1 MIKKLFILTLIIFSL
16 NMLNAQQL
24 TIVNKTKSEYN
35 IVLPKKASNYE
46 ITAAHIL
53 QDYVQKI
60 SGCKLPVIKD
70 NEKSKP
76 KEILIG
82 ITNRTKDDIIKNK
95 KQSLNED
102 GYYLY
107 TSDEK
112 LLILGGSGKGII
124 YAVTGLLEDFLHCRK
139 YSPAVEYFPRQ
150 ETILLPQIDDTQI
163 PPAEIRI
170 VHCEFSNDTSY
181 AYFRKIVQTKDIWN
195 EGNYRGYYVHTLPRI
210 IPSEKY
216 FAAHPEYFSLINGV
230 RVPYGQFCL
239 SNPDVLK
246 ITIADLK
253 EQIANHPSLK
263 YWSVS
268 QSDNYYSCECD
279 QCKAIDKEEGS
290 PSGLMIRFV
299 NEVAKAFPD
308 KIITTLAYQYT
319 RKPPL
324 KTKPLDNVMITLCTI
339 ELNRSQPIETDTGS
353 TAFVREITEWG
364 KITNKIMLWDYETQF
379 SSSFGPFPLYN
390 TLQPNI
396 QFFTKNNV
404 IAHFQQCNGK
414 HSENFGELKCYLLS
428 KLLWNPNADA
438 AAIIDDFMK
447 GYYGNAATFIHQY
460 FDLLHSECKKAGVK
474 LDIYGNPVWLAQNIL
489 SADNMKIYNSLFD
502 KAEQASASN
511 PEVLGRVKAARL
523 PIMFSAIEIAKTDLF
538 GPRGWYN
545 EVNGKYLPKK
555 EMNQMLEDFYAMCK
569 HDSIQ
574 ALNEKGLS
582 PEFYYN
588 STLRAI
594 DVQVEGNLA
603 FKKKLICQPPSDPK
617 YTGMGPQIL
626 TNGVRGTEDYKINWL
641 GWEDEDA
648 EIILD
653 LDSIIKISE
662 INISTL
668 HLPDVWI
675 LHPAA
680 VLCMVSNDG
689 INYAT
694 IGNEKSDTELKY
706 KTDIKTF
713 TFKVK
718 DSHNRFIKFKL
729 TGVKKL
735 PQWHAY
741 KGSKAWIF
749 VDEITVK

>member
-1 MIKKLFILTLIIFSL
+1 MIKNLIIWGLILLSINL
-16 NMLNAQQL
+16 GIAQNITL
-24 TIVNKTKSEYN
+24 VNQAKSEYR
-35 IVLPKKASNYE
+35 IVLPKKASNFE
-46 ITAAHIL
+46 LSAAKLL
-53 QDYVQKI
+53 QDYIQKI
-60 SGCKLPVIKD
+60 SGCNIPIVRD
-70 NEKSKP
+70 NEKSIKT
-76 KEILIG
+76 EVLIG
-82 ITNRTKDDIIKNK
+82 LTNRTKDDIIKTK
-95 KQSLNED
+95 KQNLKED
-102 GYYLY
+102 GYYLF
-107 TSDEK
+107 TSGEK
-112 LLILGGSGKGII
+112 LLILGGTGKGII
-124 YAVTGLLEDFLHCRK
+124 YGVCGFLEDFLHYRK
-139 YSPAVEYFPRQ
+139 YSPSVEYIPHQ
-150 ETILLPQIDDTQI
+150 ETISLPQIDDTEI
-163 PPAEIRI
+163 PPADIRI

-216 FAAHPEYFSLINGV
+216 FAEHPEYFSLINGE

-253 EQIANHPSLK
+253 EQIAKHPNLK

-268 QSDNYYSCECD
+268 QADNYYQCECEK
-279 QCKAIDKEEGS
+279 CKAIDKEEGS
-290 PSGLMIRFV
+290 ASGLMIRFV
-299 NEVAKAFPD
+299 NAVAKAFPD

-324 KTKPLDNVMITLCTI
+324 ISKPIDNVMITLCTI

-353 TAFVREITEWG
+353 AGFTKEITDWG

-396 QFFTKNNV
+396 QFFTKNHV
-404 IAHFQQCNGK
+404 MAHFQQCNGK
-414 HSENFGELKCYLLS
+414 HSENFGELKCYILS
-428 KLLWNPNADA
+428 KLLWNPNANMNA
-438 AAIIDDFMK
+438 MIDDFMK
-447 GYYGNAATFIHQY
+447 GFYGEAAPYIREY

-489 SADNMKIYNSLFD
+489 SENNMKIYNQLFD
-502 KAEQASASN
+502 KAEQATAN
-511 PEVLGRVKAARL
+511 HIEVLGRVKAARL

-545 EVNGKYLPKK
+545 NVNGKYIPKK
-555 EMNQMLEDFYAMCK
+555 EMNQMLEDFYTMCK

-582 PEFYYN
+582 PEFFYN
-588 STLRAI
+588 ATLRAI

-603 FKKKLICQPPSDPK
+603 FHKKISCTPPPDPK

-641 GWEDEDA
+641 GWEDQDA

-653 LDSIIKISE
+653 LDSITKISE

-675 LHPAA
+675 LHPASI
-680 VLCMVSNDG
+680 LCMISNDG
-689 INYAT
+689 INYT
-694 IGNEKSDTELKY
+694 NIDILKSDTELRY
-706 KTDIKTF
+706 KTDIKAF
-713 TFKVK
+713 TFNIKTGK
-718 DSHNRFIKFKL
+718 TRYIKFML
-729 TGVKKL
+729 YGVKKL

-741 KGSKAWIF
+741 KGSKAWMF

>member
-1 MIKKLFILTLIIFSL
+1 MIKKIVISGLLLLSFNLGRTQNITL
-16 NMLNAQQL
+16 
-24 TIVNKTKSEYN
+24 VNKAKSDYC
-35 IVLPKKASNYE
+35 IVLPNKASNFE
-46 ITAAHIL
+46 ITAAQIL
-53 QDYVQKI
+53 QDYIQKI
-60 SGCKLPVIKD
+60 SGCKISIIDDSK
-70 NEKSKP
+70 KSKT

-82 ITNRTKDDIIKNK
+82 ITNRTKDEIIKIK
-95 KQSLNED
+95 KKSLKVD

-112 LLILGGSGKGII
+112 LLILGGSGRGII
-124 YAVTGLLEDFLHCRK
+124 YGVCGFLEDFLNYRK
-139 YSPAVEYFPRQ
+139 YSPSEDYIPHQ
-150 ETILLPQIDDTQI
+150 ETISLPQIDDTQI

-170 VHCEFSNDTSY
+170 VNGEFAKDSLYTLFHKTLD
-181 AYFRKIVQTKDIWN
+181 VKDIWN
-195 EGNYRGYYVHTLPRI
+195 DGNFRGYFVHTLPRI

-216 FAAHPEYFSLINGV
+216 FSDHPEYFSLINGV

-239 SNPDVLK
+239 SNPDLVK
-246 ITIADLK
+246 ITIVDLK
-253 EQIANHPSLK
+253 EQMSKHPKIK

-268 QSDNYYSCECD
+268 QSDNYYNCECD
-279 QCKAIDKEEGS
+279 KCKAIDDEEGS

-324 KTKPLDNVMITLCTI
+324 KTKPLDNVMVTLCSI
-339 ELNRSQPIETDTGS
+339 ELNRSKPIETDPTSSGF
-353 TAFVREITEWG
+353 AKEINDWG

-396 QFFTKNNV
+396 QFFTKHNV
-404 IAHFQQCNGK
+404 IAHFQQCNIK
-414 HSENFGELKCYLLS
+414 HSENFGELKSYLIS

-438 AAIIDDFMK
+438 NAIINDFMK
-447 GYYGNAATFIHQY
+447 GFYGDAAPYIREY
-460 FDLLHSECKKAGVK
+460 FDLLHSECKKANIT

-489 SADNMKIYNSLFD
+489 SEKNLTIYNNLFD
-502 KAEQASASN
+502 KAENSVRLM
-511 PEVLGRVKAARL
+511 PDIYGRVKAARL
-523 PIMFSAIEIAKTDLF
+523 PIMFSTIEIAKTDLF
-538 GPRGWYN
+538 GSRGWYK
-545 EVNGKYLPKK
+545 EVNGKYIQKQ
-555 EMNQMLEDFYAMCK
+555 EMNQMLEEFYSLCK
-569 HDSIQ
+569 HDSINT
-574 ALNEKGLS
+574 LNEKGLT
-582 PEFYYN
+582 PEFFYN

-603 FKKKLICQPPSDPK
+603 FKKKVICQPPPDPK
-617 YTGMGPQIL
+617 YTGMGSQIL

-648 EIILD
+648 GIIID
-653 LDSIIKISE
+653 LDSITKITE

-675 LHPAA
+675 LHPSSII
-680 VLCMVSNDG
+680 CMISNDG
-689 INYAT
+689 INYT
-694 IGNEKSDTELKY
+694 SIDELYSDSALKY

-713 TFKVK
+713 TFKLTNTK
-718 DSHNRFIKFKL
+718 SRYIKFL
-729 TGVKKL
+729 HTGVKKL
-735 PQWHAY
+735 PSWHAY
-741 KGSKAWIF
+741 KGSKAWMF